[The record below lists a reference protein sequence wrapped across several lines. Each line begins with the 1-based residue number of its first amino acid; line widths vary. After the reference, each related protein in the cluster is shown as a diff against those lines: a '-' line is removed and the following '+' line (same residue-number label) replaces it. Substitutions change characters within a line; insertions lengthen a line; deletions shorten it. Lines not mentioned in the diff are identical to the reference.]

1 MQGVPVWFERSFF
14 ADLLFDQISIFRREI
29 VKALNVRC
37 MPQKATALASDSDR
51 GDLMAIDGDIKR

>member
-1 MQGVPVWFERSFF
+1 MWFERSFF

-29 VKALNVRC
+29 VKAFNVRC
-37 MPQKATALASDSDR
+37 MPQNATALASDSDR